1 MTKTA
6 IIGGKEYRMRASA
19 LTPRLYRAFFKRD
32 IIRDMQGLITVYN
45 KVVEVQKK
53 EDATEEEQNA
63 VSMELLDHLEVF
75 ENTAWLFC
83 KEAGEA
89 VGDNPEAIGLHQLL
103 QNLFIIILEGA
114 DSGRLQ
120 PALVAACAMG
130 NFQIGGVDNLH
141 LITAY
146 GEQRLY
152 LLQNIIA

>member
-1 MTKTA
+1 MTRTA

-83 KEAGEA
+83 KEAGEV
-89 VGDNPEAIGLHQLL
+89 VGDNPEEWLDSI
-103 QNLFIIILEGA
+103 EGVFSIYEA
-114 DSGRLQ
+114 MPVIVDLWAEQ
-120 PALVAACAMG
+120 QITTAKPKNPAG
-130 NFQIGGVDNLH
+130 P
-141 LITAY
+141 
-146 GEQRLY
+146 R
-152 LLQNIIA
+152 

>member
-83 KEAGEA
+83 KEAGEV
-89 VGDNPEAIGLHQLL
+89 VGDSPEEWLDSIEGVFSIYEAMPVIVDLWAEQ
-103 QNLFIIILEGA
+103 QITTAKPKNLAGP
-114 DSGRLQ
+114 R
-120 PALVAACAMG
+120 
-130 NFQIGGVDNLH
+130 
-141 LITAY
+141 
-146 GEQRLY
+146 
-152 LLQNIIA
+152 

>member
-1 MTKTA
+1 MTRTA

-45 KVVEVQKK
+45 KVIEVQKK

-83 KEAGEA
+83 KEAGEV
-89 VGDNPEAIGLHQLL
+89 VGDNPEEWLDSI
-103 QNLFIIILEGA
+103 EGVFSIYEA
-114 DSGRLQ
+114 MPVIVDLWAEQ
-120 PALVAACAMG
+120 QITTAKPKNPAG
-130 NFQIGGVDNLH
+130 P
-141 LITAY
+141 
-146 GEQRLY
+146 R
-152 LLQNIIA
+152 